1 MEAIG
6 ESADGM
12 PGRAAVPGLRAALLR
27 CVPASGRPA
36 SAGSGTAVADT
47 SSSDGGAA
55 ARFAAASVPRHI
67 QKCQTLLR

>member
-6 ESADGM
+6 EGADGM
-12 PGRAAVPGLRAALLR
+12 PGRAAVPGLRAALLGS
-27 CVPASGRPA
+27 VPASGRPA

-55 ARFAAASVPRHI
+55 ARFTACGVPGHI
-67 QKCQTLLR
+67 QKCQTRLR

>member
-6 ESADGM
+6 EGADGM
-12 PGRAAVPGLRAALLR
+12 PGRAAVPGLAAALLR
-27 CVPASGRPA
+27 CVPASGHPA
-36 SAGSGTAVADT
+36 SAGLSTAVADT

-55 ARFAAASVPRHI
+55 AGFAACSLLGHI